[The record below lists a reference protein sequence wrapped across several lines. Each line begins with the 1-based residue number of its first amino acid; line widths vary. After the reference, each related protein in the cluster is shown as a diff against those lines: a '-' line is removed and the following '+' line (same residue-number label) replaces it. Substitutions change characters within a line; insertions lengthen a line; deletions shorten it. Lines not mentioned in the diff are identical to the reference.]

1 MRIKVDRYLATFG
14 VLQTKG
20 LSSVFM
26 KIFGIRK
33 GNHMAVVDFMLVLKV
48 VRDMRII
55 VIGTLAVTLGH
66 SD

>member
-26 KIFGIRK
+26 KIFGIGK